1 MSQVLLLTFIF
12 VPIVLLDLK
21 LAIIYTKY
29 FFLFYASTHL
39 YGRRLVLEWAEEE
52 ETVEDLRR
60 KTAHSFV
67 GNSENSQNGPPAK
80 RAKTKSA
87 IAETLQ
93 TL

>member
-1 MSQVLLLTFIF
+1 MSSSVVLNKICLEFHF
-12 VPIVLLDLK
+12 
-21 LAIIYTKY
+21 
-29 FFLFYASTHL
+29 STHL

-67 GNSENSQNGPPAK
+67 GNSDASNNGPLAK
-80 RAKTKSA
+80 RAKTKSS
-87 IAETLQ
+87 IVETLQ